1 MIESQIESKNFIGG
15 EWVAADS
22 GEVYEVTNPA
32 NPSETLGMTPKS
44 GEGETKRAI
53 EAAAKALPEWK
64 AMLPSGRGA
73 ILMKVADIIE
83 SQAEE
88 LALLMAREVG
98 KPMSESRAEVAR
110 AAAIF
115 RYYGSEG
122 WRMPGVMPKVS
133 EGFAGFVTS

>member
-15 EWVAADS
+15 EWVAAGS

-32 NPSETLGMTPKS
+32 NLSETLGTTPKS

-98 KPMSESRAEVAR
+98 RSEEHTSELQSRQYLVCRLLLEKKKQK
-110 AAAIF
+110 I
-115 RYYGSEG
+115 
-122 WRMPGVMPKVS
+122 
-133 EGFAGFVTS
+133 